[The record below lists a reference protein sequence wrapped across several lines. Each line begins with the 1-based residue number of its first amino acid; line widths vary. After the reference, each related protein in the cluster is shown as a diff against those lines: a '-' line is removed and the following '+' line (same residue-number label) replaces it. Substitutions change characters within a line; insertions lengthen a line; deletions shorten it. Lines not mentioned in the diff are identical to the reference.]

1 MSQDIRIIP
10 TNIGVGP
17 PQVIIPPNIV
27 ARHQIIP
34 TNIGVGPPQ
43 VIIPPNI
50 VASHQIIPPN
60 SKGGQLLK
68 ILAP

>member
-1 MSQDIRIIP
+1 MYLP
-10 TNIGVGP
+10 YTNAGAG
-17 PQVIIPPNIV
+17 

-34 TNIGVGPPQ
+34 PNIGVGPPQ